1 MSLQGFGAPQ
11 GGAPM
16 RRVEGFPAQG
26 VARVSPELAPWLRMW
41 AIARRHAYV
50 LLRSPHRLFDVTV
63 WPIVDTVLFGSLGVF
78 FARQGGPASA
88 AQAGVAY
95 LLSGIVLWHVVY
107 QAQIA
112 VSTGFMEETWSRN
125 LLSLMV
131 TPLRE
136 LELVG
141 GIALF
146 GLAKLVMGVG
156 VVALAAFAFYAFD
169 VTTLGLGLVPV
180 IAVLLLGGW
189 AIALLVVGLMLRF
202 GNGAEALAWGIMFV
216 VMPLGGVFY
225 PVEALPGFI
234 RPLSALLPTTHA
246 FAAGRALIDGG
257 PMPWGELGLAAV
269 GTVVAT
275 AAALAFLWLMLRVFR
290 QRGYVTRYT

>member
-1 MSLQGFGAPQ
+1 MTEGFGEPR

-16 RRVEGFPAQG
+16 NRAQRFEAPAH
-26 VARVSPELAPWLRMW
+26 VPRELAAWLRIW

-50 LLRSPHRLFDVTV
+50 LYRSPHRLFDVTV
-63 WPIVDTVLFGSLGVF
+63 WPIVDTVLFGSLGVYF
-78 FARQGGPASA
+78 VSQGGPDSA
-88 AQAGVAY
+88 GQAGVAY

-125 LLSLMV
+125 LLGLMV

-136 LELVG
+136 LELVA

-156 VVALAAFAFYAFD
+156 VVALAAFTLYAFD
-169 VTTLGLGLVPV
+169 VTALGLALLPV
-180 IAVLLLGGW
+180 IAILLVGGW
-189 AIALLVVGLMLRF
+189 VIALFVVGLILRF

-225 PVEALPGFI
+225 PVEALPAFI
-234 RPLSALLPTTHA
+234 RPISALLPTTHA
-246 FAAGRALIDGG
+246 FAAGRDLIDGG
-257 PMPWGELGLAAV
+257 PVPWGELVLAAI
-269 GTVVAT
+269 GTLAAA
-275 AAALAFLWLMLRVFR
+275 AAALAFVAWMLRLFR
-290 QRGYVTRYT
+290 RRGYVTRYS

>member
-1 MSLQGFGAPQ
+1 
-11 GGAPM
+11 
-16 RRVEGFPAQG
+16 VD
-26 VARVSPELAPWLRMW
+26 RVSPELAPWLRMW

-78 FARQGGPASA
+78 FARQGGPASP

-136 LELVG
+136 LELVA

-169 VTTLGLGLVPV
+169 VTSLGLGLLPV
-180 IAVLLLGGW
+180 IAVLLMAGW
-189 AIALLVVGLMLRF
+189 AISLFVVALMLRF

-225 PVEALPGFI
+225 PVEALPAFFQPI
-234 RPLSALLPTTHA
+234 SALLPTTHA
-246 FAAGRALIDGG
+246 FAAGRQLVDGG
-257 PMPWGELGLAAV
+257 PMPWGELALAAV
-269 GTVVAT
+269 GTVVAI
-275 AAALAFLWLMLRVFR
+275 AAALAFLAWMLRVFR
-290 QRGYVTRYT
+290 RRGYVTRYS

>member
-1 MSLQGFGAPQ
+1 MTTQGFSAPGA
-11 GGAPM
+11 
-16 RRVEGFPAQG
+16 
-26 VARVSPELAPWLRMW
+26 ARVSRELAPWLRIW
-41 AIARRHAYV
+41 AVARRHAYV
-50 LLRSPHRLFDVTV
+50 LARSPHRLFDVTV

-78 FARQGGPASA
+78 FVTQGGPDSA

-131 TPLRE
+131 TPLKE
-136 LELVG
+136 LELVA

-146 GLAKLVMGVG
+146 GLVKLVMGVG
-156 VVALAAFAFYAFD
+156 VVALAAYALYAFD

-180 IAVLLLGGW
+180 MAVLLAGGW

-202 GNGAEALAWGIMFV
+202 GNGAEALAWGIMFL

-225 PVEALPGFI
+225 PVEALPPFI
-234 RPLSALLPTTHA
+234 RPISELLPTTHA
-246 FAAGRALIDGG
+246 FAAGRELLDGG
-257 PMPWGELGLAAV
+257 PMPWGELAQAAV
-269 GTVVAT
+269 GTLVAVLG
-275 AAALAFLWLMLRVFR
+275 ALAFVAWMLRLFR
-290 QRGYVTRYT
+290 RRGYITRYS

>member
-1 MSLQGFGAPQ
+1 MTAQPLGAAGTARP
-11 GGAPM
+11 
-16 RRVEGFPAQG
+16 RRVS
-26 VARVSPELAPWLRMW
+26 RELAPWLRMW
-41 AIARRHAYV
+41 AVARRHAYV
-50 LLRSPHRLFDVTV
+50 LYRSPHRLFDVTV
-63 WPIVDTVLFGSLGVF
+63 WPLVDAVLFGSLGVY
-78 FARQGGPASA
+78 FASQGGPDSA
-88 AQAGVAY
+88 AQASIAY
-95 LLSGIVLWHVVY
+95 LCSGIVLWHVVY

-141 GIALF
+141 GIAAF
-146 GLAKLVMGVG
+146 GLVKLVMGVG
-156 VVALAAFAFYAFD
+156 VVALAAFALYAFD
-169 VTTLGLGLVPV
+169 VTALGLGLVPV
-180 IAVLLLGGW
+180 IAILLLGGW
-189 AIALLVVGLMLRF
+189 AIALFVVGLMLRF

-234 RPLSALLPTTHA
+234 RPVAELLPTTHA
-246 FAAGRALIDGG
+246 FAAGRELIDGG
-257 PMPWGELGLAAV
+257 PVPWGLLGQAAA

-275 AAALAFLWLMLRVFR
+275 AAALAFLGWMLRLFR
-290 QRGYVTRYT
+290 RRGYVTRYS

>member
-1 MSLQGFGAPQ
+1 MTTQGFSAPGA
-11 GGAPM
+11 
-16 RRVEGFPAQG
+16 
-26 VARVSPELAPWLRMW
+26 ARVSRELAPWLRIW
-41 AIARRHAYV
+41 AVARRHAYV
-50 LLRSPHRLFDVTV
+50 LARSPHRLFDVTV

-78 FARQGGPASA
+78 FVTQGGPDSA

-131 TPLRE
+131 TPLKE
-136 LELVG
+136 LELVA

-146 GLAKLVMGVG
+146 GLVKLVMGVG
-156 VVALAAFAFYAFD
+156 VVALAAYALYAFD

-180 IAVLLLGGW
+180 MAILLAGGW

-202 GNGAEALAWGIMFV
+202 GNGAEALAWGIMFL

-225 PVEALPGFI
+225 PVEALPPFI
-234 RPLSALLPTTHA
+234 RPISELLPTTHA
-246 FAAGRALIDGG
+246 FAAGRELLDGG
-257 PMPWGELGLAAV
+257 PMPWGELAQAAV
-269 GTVVAT
+269 GTLVAVLG
-275 AAALAFLWLMLRVFR
+275 ALAFVAWMLRLFR
-290 QRGYVTRYT
+290 RRGYITRYS

>member
-1 MSLQGFGAPQ
+1 MTTTGYPA
-11 GGAPM
+11 GGPT
-16 RRVEGFPAQG
+16 
-26 VARVSPELAPWLRMW
+26 RVSRELAPWLRIW
-41 AIARRHAYV
+41 AVARRHAYV

-78 FARQGGPASA
+78 FVRQGGPSSA

-131 TPLRE
+131 TPLKE
-136 LELVG
+136 LELVA

-156 VVALAAFAFYAFD
+156 VVALAAYGLYAFD

-180 IAVLLLGGW
+180 MAILLMGGW

-225 PVEALPGFI
+225 PVEALPRFV
-234 RPLSALLPTTHA
+234 RPVSELLPTTHA

-257 PMPWGELGLAAV
+257 PMPWGELAQAAV
-269 GTVVAT
+269 GTLVAV
-275 AAALAFLWLMLRVFR
+275 AAALAFVAWMLRLFR
-290 QRGYVTRYT
+290 RRGYITRYS

>member
-1 MSLQGFGAPQ
+1 MTTQGLSAPGA
-11 GGAPM
+11 
-16 RRVEGFPAQG
+16 
-26 VARVSPELAPWLRMW
+26 ARVSRELAPWLRIW
-41 AIARRHAYV
+41 AVARRHAYV
-50 LLRSPHRLFDVTV
+50 LARSPHRLFDVTV

-78 FARQGGPASA
+78 FARQGGPSSP
-88 AQAGVAY
+88 AQAGAAY

-131 TPLRE
+131 TPLKE
-136 LELVG
+136 LELVA

-146 GLAKLVMGVG
+146 GLVKLVMGVG
-156 VVALAAFAFYAFD
+156 VVALAAYALYAFD

-180 IAVLLLGGW
+180 MAILLAGGW

-202 GNGAEALAWGIMFV
+202 GNGAEALAWGIMFL

-225 PVEALPGFI
+225 PVEALPPFI
-234 RPLSALLPTTHA
+234 RPISELLPTTHA
-246 FAAGRALIDGG
+246 FAAGRELIDGG
-257 PMPWGELGLAAV
+257 PMPWGELAQAAI
-269 GTVVAT
+269 GTLVAVLG
-275 AAALAFLWLMLRVFR
+275 ALAFVAWMLRLFR
-290 QRGYVTRYT
+290 RRGYITRYS

>member
-1 MSLQGFGAPQ
+1 MTTDRAL
-11 GGAPM
+11 
-16 RRVEGFPAQG
+16 
-26 VARVSPELAPWLRMW
+26 RVSAGRARWLRIG
-41 AIARRHAYV
+41 AVARRHAYV
-50 LLRSPHRLFDVTV
+50 LRRSPHRLFDVTV

-78 FARQGGPASA
+78 FVRQGGPSST

-131 TPLRE
+131 TPLKE
-136 LELVG
+136 LELVA
-141 GIALF
+141 GIAAF
-146 GLAKLVMGVG
+146 GLIKLVMGVG
-156 VVALAAFAFYAFD
+156 VVALAAFALYAFD
-169 VTTLGLGLVPV
+169 VTALGLGLLPV
-180 IAVLLLGGW
+180 VAVLLVGGW
-189 AIALLVVGLMLRF
+189 AIALVVIGLILRY

-225 PVEALPGFI
+225 PVEALPAVA
-234 RPLSALLPTTHA
+234 RPLSELLPTTHA
-246 FAAGRALIDGG
+246 FAAGRAMVDGG

-269 GTVVAT
+269 GTLVAT
-275 AAALAFLWLMLRVFR
+275 LAALAFLAWMLRLFR
-290 QRGYVTRYT
+290 RRGYVTRYS

>member
-1 MSLQGFGAPQ
+1 MTATTGVRPARLGPWRASAG
-11 GGAPM
+11 
-16 RRVEGFPAQG
+16 RVRA
-26 VARVSPELAPWLRMW
+26 V
-41 AIARRHAYV
+41 ARRHAFV
-50 LLRSPHRLFDVTV
+50 MLRSPHRLFDVTV

-78 FARQGGPASA
+78 FARQGGPDSA

-107 QAQIA
+107 QSQIA
-112 VSTGFMEETWSRN
+112 VATGFLEETWSRN

-136 LELVG
+136 LELVA

-156 VVALAAFAFYAFD
+156 VVAVAAFALYAFD
-169 VTTLGLGLVPV
+169 VTALGLALVPV
-180 IAVLLLGGW
+180 IAILLLGGW
-189 AIALLVVGLMLRF
+189 AISLFVVGLMLRF

-225 PVEALPGFI
+225 PVEALPAFL

-246 FAAGRALIDGG
+246 FAAGRELIDGG
-257 PMPWGELGLAAV
+257 PVPWGELALAAI
-269 GTVVAT
+269 GTLVAV
-275 AAALAFLWLMLRVFR
+275 AAALAFVAWMLRLFR
-290 QRGYVTRYT
+290 RRGYVTRYS

>member
-1 MSLQGFGAPQ
+1 MTSHS
-11 GGAPM
+11 
-16 RRVEGFPAQG
+16 VEGP
-26 VARVSPELAPWLRMW
+26 VRVSGELATWLRIW
-41 AIARRHAYV
+41 ALARRHAYV

-78 FARQGGPASA
+78 FARQGGPSSA
-88 AQAGVAY
+88 GQAGVAY

-136 LELVG
+136 LELVA

-156 VVALAAFAFYAFD
+156 VVALAAYALYTFD
-169 VTTLGLGLVPV
+169 VTNLGLGLVPV
-180 IAVLLLGGW
+180 MAVLLANGW
-189 AIALLVVGLMLRF
+189 AIALLVIGLMLRF
-202 GNGAEALAWGIMFV
+202 GNGAEALAWGIMFL

-234 RPLSALLPTTHA
+234 RPISMLLPTTHA
-246 FAAGRALIDGG
+246 FAAGRDLIDGG
-257 PMPWGELGLAAV
+257 PMPWGELALAAV
-269 GTVVAT
+269 GTLVAV
-275 AAALAFLWLMLRVFR
+275 AGALAFVAWMLRVFR
-290 QRGYVTRYT
+290 RRGYVTRYS

>member
-1 MSLQGFGAPQ
+1 MTTQGFSAPGA
-11 GGAPM
+11 
-16 RRVEGFPAQG
+16 
-26 VARVSPELAPWLRMW
+26 ARVSRELAPWLRVW
-41 AIARRHAYV
+41 AVARRHAYV
-50 LLRSPHRLFDVTV
+50 LARSPHRLFDVTV

-78 FARQGGPASA
+78 FVTQGGPDSA

-131 TPLRE
+131 TPLKE
-136 LELVG
+136 LELVA

-146 GLAKLVMGVG
+146 GLVKLVMGVG
-156 VVALAAFAFYAFD
+156 VVALAAYALYAFD

-180 IAVLLLGGW
+180 MAILLAGGW

-202 GNGAEALAWGIMFV
+202 GNGAEALAWGIMFL

-225 PVEALPGFI
+225 PVEALPPFI
-234 RPLSALLPTTHA
+234 RPISELLPTTHA
-246 FAAGRALIDGG
+246 FAAGRELIDGG
-257 PMPWGELGLAAV
+257 PMPWGELAQAAG
-269 GTVVAT
+269 GTLVAVLG
-275 AAALAFLWLMLRVFR
+275 ALAFVAWMLRLFR
-290 QRGYVTRYT
+290 RRGYVTRYS

>member
-1 MSLQGFGAPQ
+1 MTARPLLAAGTARP
-11 GGAPM
+11 
-16 RRVEGFPAQG
+16 RRVS
-26 VARVSPELAPWLRMW
+26 RELAPWLRMW
-41 AIARRHAYV
+41 AVARRHAYV

-63 WPIVDTVLFGSLGVF
+63 WPIVDTVLFGSLGVY
-78 FARQGGPASA
+78 FASRGGPDSA
-88 AQAGVAY
+88 AQASIAY
-95 LLSGIVLWHVVY
+95 LCSGIVLWHVVY

-131 TPLRE
+131 SPLRE

-141 GIALF
+141 GIAAF
-146 GLAKLVMGVG
+146 GLVKLVMGVG
-156 VVALAAFAFYAFD
+156 VVALAAFALYAFD
-169 VTTLGLGLVPV
+169 VTALGLGLVPV
-180 IAVLLLGGW
+180 IAILLLGGW

-234 RPLSALLPTTHA
+234 RPVAELLPTTHA
-246 FAAGRALIDGG
+246 FAAGRELIDGG
-257 PMPWGELGLAAV
+257 PVPWDELGQAAV

-275 AAALAFLWLMLRVFR
+275 AAALAFLAWMLRLFR
-290 QRGYVTRYT
+290 RRGYVTRYT

>member
-1 MSLQGFGAPQ
+1 MTTQGFSAPGA
-11 GGAPM
+11 
-16 RRVEGFPAQG
+16 
-26 VARVSPELAPWLRMW
+26 ARVSRELAPWLRIW
-41 AIARRHAYV
+41 AVARRHAYV
-50 LLRSPHRLFDVTV
+50 LARSPHRLFDVTV

-78 FARQGGPASA
+78 FVTQGGPDSA

-131 TPLRE
+131 TPLKE
-136 LELVG
+136 LELVA

-146 GLAKLVMGVG
+146 GLVKLVMGVG
-156 VVALAAFAFYAFD
+156 VVALAAYALYAFD

-180 IAVLLLGGW
+180 MAVLLAGGW

-202 GNGAEALAWGIMFV
+202 GNGAEALAWGIMFL

-225 PVEALPGFI
+225 PVEALPPFF
-234 RPLSALLPTTHA
+234 RPISELLPTTHA
-246 FAAGRALIDGG
+246 FAAGRELLDGG
-257 PMPWGELGLAAV
+257 PMPWAELAQAAI
-269 GTVVAT
+269 GTLVAVLG
-275 AAALAFLWLMLRVFR
+275 ALAFVAWMLRLFR
-290 QRGYVTRYT
+290 RRGYITRYS

>member
-1 MSLQGFGAPQ
+1 
-11 GGAPM
+11 
-16 RRVEGFPAQG
+16 
-26 VARVSPELAPWLRMW
+26 
-41 AIARRHAYV
+41 
-50 LLRSPHRLFDVTV
+50 V

-78 FARQGGPASA
+78 FVTQGGPDSA

-131 TPLRE
+131 TPLKE
-136 LELVG
+136 LELVA

-146 GLAKLVMGVG
+146 GLVKLVMGVG
-156 VVALAAFAFYAFD
+156 VVALAAYALYAFD

-180 IAVLLLGGW
+180 MAILLAGGW

-202 GNGAEALAWGIMFV
+202 GNGAEALAWGIMFL

-225 PVEALPGFI
+225 PVEALPPFI
-234 RPLSALLPTTHA
+234 RPISELLPTTHA
-246 FAAGRALIDGG
+246 FAAGRELIDGG
-257 PMPWGELGLAAV
+257 PMPWGELAQAAV
-269 GTVVAT
+269 GTLVAVLG
-275 AAALAFLWLMLRVFR
+275 ALAFVAWMLRLFR
-290 QRGYVTRYT
+290 RRGYVTRYS